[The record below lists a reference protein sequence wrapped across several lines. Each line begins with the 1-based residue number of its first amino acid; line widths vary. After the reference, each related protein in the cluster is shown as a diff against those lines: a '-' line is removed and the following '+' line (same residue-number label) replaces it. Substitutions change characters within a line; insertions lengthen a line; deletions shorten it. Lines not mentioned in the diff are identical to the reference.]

1 MKQIKPNCVL
11 YAKYFTTTGYFPSL
25 QGKKSSAFRFPTDN
39 LSWILRMTWTGSWY
53 PEEFLPALTRHF
65 GPHSLASK
73 NSLYPTLPNPL
84 QTWSQPAGRSQLVN
98 PSKLIQLTLLK
109 AEQGA
114 VTPNCSTSSSE
125 GVVTSSKETAIFLG
139 RGMIM
144 IVTTIA
150 ACTMSI
156 CPQFIC
162 AITFQVVSS
171 ILERALIMLRYLC
184 SFPIRQQNQ
193 F

>member
-1 MKQIKPNCVL
+1 MW
-11 YAKYFTTTGYFPSL
+11 
-25 QGKKSSAFRFPTDN
+25 TD
-39 LSWILRMTWTGSWY
+39 SWY

-114 VTPNCSTSSSE
+114 LTPNCSTSSSE

-139 RGMIM
+139 RGDDYDSNYYCRLHNEHLS
-144 IVTTIA
+144 TI
-150 ACTMSI
+150 
-156 CPQFIC
+156 
-162 AITFQVVSS
+162 
-171 ILERALIMLRYLC
+171 YLC
-184 SFPIRQQNQ
+184 HYIPSSLIHSWKSSYHAQIFVFLSNKAAKPGLRLKYHHHHLWWALLYKGTSLVCRIMPKQTLLNKEV
-193 F
+193 FLAVFH